1 MAVALLFAMV
11 VGLMM
16 IGVPIAVSLGMSSVL
31 FLLAYSDVSL
41 AAVAQTLFS
50 AFEGHATLLAIPFFI
65 LASTFM
71 STGGVAA
78 RIINFSIA
86 CVGHFRGGLAIAGV
100 FACMMFAA
108 LSGSSPATVV
118 AIGSIVIA
126 AMVKAGYSR
135 DFAAGVICNAG
146 TLGILIPPSIVMVVY
161 AAAVEV
167 SVGRMFLAGIIP
179 GLLAGFMLMIA
190 IYVMA
195 RIKKMPAGEWVGWGT
210 VAETFLNAFW
220 GLMLIV
226 IIMVGIYGI
235 PGVTS
240 AIFTPTEA
248 AAVAS
253 VYAFIV
259 SIFIYRDMGMLKSR
273 PWLKDGE
280 KDGMGLGMR
289 VVVFALVGFLF
300 HFMLSSNNAGAFY
313 PRNIGLMVGFGWV
326 AVTLIV
332 GWALVKMPEKRKETA
347 TVVISILGVLPGLF
361 LLYLSVGSV
370 WSGSYESALTA
381 SGIDGLAMVLALIVT
396 VLYSAVAML
405 FVMLAPMVFVFSLV
419 SSSTRVT
426 EAGYSFAQSLTGGGT
441 AFIRGTGETAVA
453 FIPSFF
459 HRDTR
464 QALFDA
470 GKLTVTL
477 MFVIANALILKH
489 VLTDEQIPQQVANAM
504 LSYGFGPVMFLV
516 VVNVILL
523 IGGQFMEPSGLL
535 VIVAPLVFP
544 IAMELG
550 IDPIHLGI
558 IMVVN
563 MEIGMITPPVGLNLF
578 VTSGVAGMSMMRVVK
593 ASLPFLAVLFVFLIM
608 ITYIPWLST
617 VIPNAVMGPEVITK

>member
-1 MAVALLFAMV
+1 MTVALLFAMV
-11 VGLMM
+11 IGLMM
-16 IGVPIAVSLGMSSVL
+16 IGVPIAVSLGMSSVM
-31 FLLAYSDVSL
+31 FLLIFSDSSL
-41 AAVAQTLFS
+41 ASVAQTLFS

-65 LASTFM
+65 LASSFM
-71 STGGVAA
+71 STGGVAE
-78 RIINFSIA
+78 RIIRFSIA

-126 AMVKAGYSR
+126 AMTKAGYTK

-167 SVGRMFLAGIIP
+167 SVGRMFLAGVIP
-179 GLLAGFMLMIA
+179 GILAGLMLMIA

-195 RIKKMPAGEWVGWGT
+195 RIKNMPSGEWAGWGEIGR
-210 VAETFLNAFW
+210 AFGDAFW

-235 PGVTS
+235 PGLTS

-253 VYAFIV
+253 IYAFIIASFV
-259 SIFIYRDMGMLKSR
+259 YRDMGPLAARDGQGKSSLLR
-273 PWLKDGE
+273 KPQ
-280 KDGMGLGMR
+280 
-289 VVVFALVGFLF
+289 AL
-300 HFMLSSNNAGAFY
+300 
-313 PRNIGLMVGFGWV
+313 
-326 AVTLIV
+326 
-332 GWALVKMPEKRKETA
+332 
-347 TVVISILGVLPGLF
+347 
-361 LLYLSVGSV
+361 
-370 WSGSYESALTA
+370 LTA
-381 SGIDGLAMVLALIVT
+381 M
-396 VLYSAVAML
+396 
-405 FVMLAPMVFVFSLV
+405 
-419 SSSTRVT
+419 
-426 EAGYSFAQSLTGGGT
+426 
-441 AFIRGTGETAVA
+441 
-453 FIPSFF
+453 F
-459 HRDTR
+459 HRDTQR
-464 QALFDA
+464 TLLDA
-470 GKLTVTL
+470 GKLTITL
-477 MFVIANALILKH
+477 MFVISMALILKH

-504 LSYGFGPVMFLV
+504 LSAGFGPVMFLV

-523 IGGQFMEPSGLL
+523 VGGQFMEPSGLL

-544 IAMELG
+544 IAMQLG

-578 VTSGVAGMSMMRVVK
+578 VTSGVAGMPMMRVVK
-593 ASLPFLAVLFVFLIM
+593 AALPFLAVLFVFLIM
-608 ITYIPWLST
+608 ITYIPWIST
-617 VIPNAVMGPEVITK
+617 VLPNAVMGVQEITN